1 MPTDIFEKHDIN
13 LPSIDEADAKD
24 NPPIVAKF
32 TNDQWN
38 WYIIGGDKLDN
49 GDYLLYGLVDG
60 MEKELGKFT
69 LKEIETV
76 SATLTPDFDSIGL
89 NLNLPKTPYST
100 PI

>member
-1 MPTDIFEKHDIN
+1 MPTDIFEKHNIN

-24 NPPIVAKF
+24 NPPIVVKF
-32 TNDQWN
+32 TNGQWN

-89 NLNLPKTPYST
+89 YDLKSQL
-100 PI
+100 

>member
-1 MPTDIFEKHDIN
+1 MTDVFERNNIELPTIEDA
-13 LPSIDEADAKD
+13 DEMD
-24 NPPIVAKF
+24 NPPIVVKF
-32 TNDQWN
+32 TNGQWN

-76 SATLTPDFDSIGL
+76 SATLTPDFESIGL
-89 NLNLPKTPYST
+89 YDLKSQL
-100 PI
+100 

>member
-13 LPSIDEADAKD
+13 LPSIDEADVKD

-32 TNDQWN
+32 TNGQWN

-69 LKEIETV
+69 LKEIQTV
-76 SATLTPDFDSIGL
+76 SATLTSDFDIIGL
-89 NLNLPKTPYST
+89 YDLKSQL
-100 PI
+100 

>member
-69 LKEIETV
+69 LSQIESV
-76 SATLTPDFDSIGL
+76 SATLILDFENIGL
-89 NLNLPKTPYST
+89 YDLKSQL
-100 PI
+100 